1 MELCRAVS
9 PQELADIQQW
19 ADFFPGPP
27 SFQGKWFAEAPDH
40 AAAWGRLLFQLS
52 GTLFHVVAVDLPDP
66 VANQMFRLPFLD
78 RIGPARF
85 ADTGLL
91 NLINQTNRGIREL
104 PVIILGTP

>member
-1 MELCRAVS
+1 MELFRAVS
-9 PQELADIQQW
+9 PQELADIHQK
-19 ADFFPGPP
+19 AGFFSGPP

-52 GTLFHVVAVDLPDP
+52 GTPFHVVGVDVPDA

-85 ADTGLL
+85 ADAALL
-91 NLINQTNRGIREL
+91 SLINRSNRGIREL